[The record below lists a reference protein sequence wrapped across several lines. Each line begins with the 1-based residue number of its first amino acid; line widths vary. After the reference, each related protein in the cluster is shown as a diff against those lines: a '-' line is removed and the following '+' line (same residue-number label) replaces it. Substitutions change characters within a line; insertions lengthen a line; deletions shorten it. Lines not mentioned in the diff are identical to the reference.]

1 MKILFVANTDLHIK
15 LCYLPYLKYLKE
27 EGHEIHV
34 ATNTNVVLP
43 FCDEKIVL
51 PIHRTPFHF
60 SNVVATFKLRK
71 KIKKEQYDFISTS
84 TPMGGATTR
93 FAIKSLKEK
102 PKILYTAHGFHFF
115 KGNSRLKNVLYYS
128 VEKYLAKFTDILV
141 TINQEDYEVAKEKFK
156 TDVRYIEGIG
166 FQKERLKEK
175 LRPREINKLKKEIG
189 IKKEY
194 VIIYVAEISK
204 RKRQLYLLKTLLNSN
219 LDNYILLLVGGNI
232 LGNKVDS
239 FLQKNGGKDKIK
251 VLGFREDISELL
263 DISDLVVSVSGQ
275 EGLPINIME
284 AMYKNKPIL
293 VTNCR
298 GNRDLIKNEVNG
310 LVVALKDQ
318 EELMEAIK
326 KMKKNKKYASYL
338 AKTNHKRV
346 QAYSVESV
354 LPKYIKIYDEL
365 LK

>member
-15 LCYLPYLKYLKE
+15 LYYLPYLKYLKE
-27 EGHEIHV
+27 EGHTIHV

-43 FCDEKIVL
+43 FCDEKIAL

-60 SNVVATFKLRK
+60 SNVIATLKIRK
-71 KIKKEQYDFISTS
+71 KIKQEQYDFISTS

-102 PKILYTAHGFHFF
+102 QKILYTAHGFHFF
-115 KGNSRLKNVLYYS
+115 KGNKKLKNLLYYS

-141 TINQEDYEVAKEKFK
+141 TINQEDYEIAKKNFK

-166 FQKERLKEK
+166 FQKSRLKENLK
-175 LRPREINKLKKEIG
+175 SRQISKLKKEIG
-189 IKKEY
+189 IKNEY

-204 RKRQLYLLKTLLNSN
+204 RKRQLYLLKTLLNSD
-219 LDNYILLLVGGNI
+219 LESYKLLLVGGNI
-232 LGNKVDS
+232 LGNKIDS
-239 FLQKNGGKDKIK
+239 FLQKKGGKDKVK

-284 AMYKNKPIL
+284 AMYKNKPII
-293 VTNCR
+293 VTDCR
-298 GNRDLIKNEVNG
+298 GNRDLIENEVNG

-318 EELMEAIK
+318 EGLIEAIK
-326 KMKKNKKYASYL
+326 KMKRDKRYAFSL

-346 QAYSVESV
+346 QTYSVESV
-354 LPKYIKIYDEL
+354 LPKYIEIYGEL